1 MVTTTHSHTR
11 RQLLRGTTAVLA
23 APAVV
28 RAQSRDMS
36 IIVSYPPGGSLDA
49 MARMIAQHLAAR
61 RGHAVVVDNKP
72 GFSGN
77 IGAQTVAKARPDGNT
92 LLMTALTSYA
102 INAHLMGS
110 ATTGYDLIKSFE
122 HVAIV
127 GFLPN
132 VMIVPAS
139 LGIDTMAQFIA
150 AAKAKPGTF
159 SYASTGNGSLEHIAG
174 EMFKRATG
182 VQMQSVPYKGSTPG
196 IADLIGGRIQ
206 AMFVNTSTAINN
218 LAGGRIKVIGVAGPD
233 RVASA
238 VLADVPTLRESGVV
252 MRNDVVSI
260 FGLATPAGVPRDV
273 LDRLNTDINAALA
286 QPDLRGRFGT
296 LGIQIVTESAA
307 YATRRVADEVATWDK
322 VLQETGIRLQN

>member
-1 MVTTTHSHTR
+1 MTTKTHAPIR
-11 RQLLRGTTAVLA
+11 RHLMLGTACLAVPGLA
-23 APAVV
+23 

-49 MARMIAQHLAAR
+49 MARMIAQHLANL

-77 IGAQTVAKARPDGNT
+77 IGAQYVAKARPDGNT

-110 ATTGYDLIKSFE
+110 ATTGYDLIQSFA

-132 VMIVPAS
+132 VMIVPTS
-139 LGIDTMAQFIA
+139 LGINSLPQFIA
-150 AAKAKPGTF
+150 AAKEKPGTF

-182 VQMQSVPYKGSTPG
+182 IDMQAVPYKGSTPG

-218 LAGGRIKVIGVAGPD
+218 LAGGRITVIGVAGPE
-233 RVASA
+233 RVAA
-238 VLADVPTLRESGVV
+238 DVLADVPTLRESGVV

-273 LDRLNTDINAALA
+273 LDPLNADINAALA
-286 QPDLRGRFGT
+286 QPDLRKRFGT

-307 YATRRVADEVATWDK
+307 YATQRVVDEVATWDK

>member
-1 MVTTTHSHTR
+1 MVTTPHSHTR
-11 RQLLRGTTAVLA
+11 RQLLRGTAAALA

-49 MARMIAQHLAAR
+49 MARMIAQHLATR

-77 IGAQTVAKARPDGNT
+77 IGAQAVAKARPDGNT

-139 LGIDTMAQFIA
+139 LGINTLAQFIA

-182 VQMQSVPYKGSTPG
+182 VQMQAVPYKGSTPG

-260 FGLATPAGVPRDV
+260 FGLAAPAGVPRDV
-273 LDRLNTDINAALA
+273 LDQLNTDINAALA

-307 YATRRVADEVATWDK
+307 YATRRVADEVATWDT
-322 VLQETGIRLQN
+322 VLRETGIRLQN